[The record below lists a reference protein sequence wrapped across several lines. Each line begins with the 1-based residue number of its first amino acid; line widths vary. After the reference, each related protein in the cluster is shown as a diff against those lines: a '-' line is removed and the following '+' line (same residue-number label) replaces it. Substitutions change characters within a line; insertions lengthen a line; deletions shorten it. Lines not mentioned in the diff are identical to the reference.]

1 MSSSIRLCWVIA
13 CAAGILL
20 AACDDAPTAGSPGA
34 AQGASKLTKPAG
46 ADLQP
51 EMVAAVSSIKN
62 ISVVSV
68 HFVLNGAPTVNKALP
83 VDIAIVPH
91 QSVSSLMV
99 HFEARDGLALATGN
113 VIERSTDPTPEKII
127 KHQLVLMPG
136 REGVFMVTAIVET
149 ESSEGTISRIFSIPV
164 IVSPSAPAPADP
176 AQASPAQASP
186 ARS

>member
-1 MSSSIRLCWVIA
+1 MA

-20 AACDDAPTAGSPGA
+20 AACDDAPTAGTPTTADGA
-34 AQGASKLTKPAG
+34 PKIAKPAG
-46 ADLQP
+46 SNLPPQ
-51 EMVAAVSSIKN
+51 MVAAVSSTKN
-62 ISVVSV
+62 INVVSV

-91 QSVSSLMV
+91 ESVSSLIV
-99 HFEARDGLALATGN
+99 HFEARDGLAVAAGN

-164 IVSPSAPAPADP
+164 IVALSEAAPTNPAE
-176 AQASPAQASP
+176 S
-186 ARS
+186 